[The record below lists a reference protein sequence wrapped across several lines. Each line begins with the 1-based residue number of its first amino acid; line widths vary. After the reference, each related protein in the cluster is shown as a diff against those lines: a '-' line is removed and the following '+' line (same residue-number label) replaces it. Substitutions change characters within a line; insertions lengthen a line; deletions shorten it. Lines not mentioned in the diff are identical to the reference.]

1 MKIAIILLLLSH
13 ISFGQEDSSKID
25 DAPFNFPII
34 ISYQNNSAQI
44 SHVNQF
50 RLEILAEYLQEN
62 PQLKIVIE
70 GHVCCGPDLPV
81 SRRRAKSVYKNLK
94 RQGVPKGQMKFIG
107 KSFDEPR
114 VLKEKSEDDKD
125 MNRRVEIELIKP

>member
-1 MKIAIILLLLSH
+1 MKFVLFFLLLPNFAFS
-13 ISFGQEDSSKID
+13 QEDSSKID
-25 DAPFNFPII
+25 DAPFSFPII

-70 GHVCCGPDLPV
+70 GHVCCGPDLRV
-81 SRRRAKSVYKNLK
+81 SKRRAKSVYKNLK
-94 RQGVPKGQMKFIG
+94 RQGVPKEQMKFIG

-125 MNRRVEIELIKP
+125 MNRRVEIELIRP